1 MSTNSMFNDIFKT
14 AKPNKAAKILIAICA
29 FVLMF
34 ALAGCTAPQ
43 ASNQTEGEDAPMT
56 SSQYM
61 AQVNQAVEELN
72 ERLQSFNDAVSRQD
86 PITMRTQA
94 DNAFSTLDKLAAIE
108 APEDIKD
115 LRDQYIKGCDQ
126 LKDAL
131 NAYIDLYSE
140 MTAAKEEA
148 ESSRY
153 NYPFNASDYSGR
165 IEQIQEQYNEGIQ
178 TLEDAD
184 NSAKDR

>member
-1 MSTNSMFNDIFKT
+1 MSTNSMFNDIFKA

-108 APEDIKD
+108 AP
-115 LRDQYIKGCDQ
+115 
-126 LKDAL
+126 
-131 NAYIDLYSE
+131 
-140 MTAAKEEA
+140 TH
-148 ESSRY
+148 
-153 NYPFNASDYSGR
+153 
-165 IEQIQEQYNEGIQ
+165 
-178 TLEDAD
+178 
-184 NSAKDR
+184 

>member
-1 MSTNSMFNDIFKT
+1 
-14 AKPNKAAKILIAICA
+14 
-29 FVLMF
+29 
-34 ALAGCTAPQ
+34 
-43 ASNQTEGEDAPMT
+43 
-56 SSQYM
+56 
-61 AQVNQAVEELN
+61 
-72 ERLQSFNDAVSRQD
+72 
-86 PITMRTQA
+86 MRTQA

-153 NYPFNASDYSGR
+153 NDPFNASDYSGR